1 MVKAVAEIVDRR
13 LTTESP
19 EDDVGEDDAGEA
31 DRPAGAAAGDGKF
44 DPDWANDERTSA
56 DERVQAL
63 LAAGKL
69 DEAVVADALRASERP
84 FVIAAIAALA
94 KVPATVV
101 SRVVG
106 MHDAKSILA
115 LAWRAG
121 LSVGLA
127 TRLQQQLAGV
137 APAAVIGAGASRYPL
152 AADDLEWQLEFIT
165 EMA

>member
-13 LTTESP
+13 LTTEPP
-19 EDDVGEDDAGEA
+19 EDDVDEDDVGEA
-31 DRPAGAAAGDGKF
+31 DRPAGASSGDGKF

-63 LAAGKL
+63 LATGKL
-69 DEAVVADALRASERP
+69 DEATVADALRAGERP
-84 FVIAAIAALA
+84 FVITAIAALA
-94 KVPATVV
+94 EVPAKVV
-101 SRVVG
+101 SRVIS
-106 MHDAKSILA
+106 MQDAKSMLA
-115 LAWRAG
+115 LAWQAG

-137 APAAVIGAGASRYPL
+137 GPAAVLGSGAKRYPL
-152 AADDLEWQLEFIT
+152 APDELEWQLEFIT